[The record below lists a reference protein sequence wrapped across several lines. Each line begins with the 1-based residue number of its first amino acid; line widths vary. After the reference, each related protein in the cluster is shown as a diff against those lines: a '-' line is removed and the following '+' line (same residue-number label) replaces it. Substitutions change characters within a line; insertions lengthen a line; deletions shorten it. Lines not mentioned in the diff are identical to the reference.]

1 LEVFD
6 IENNGKLYKR
16 SSSRW
21 KRTTKDLL
29 GQLELS
35 PTTVNKWSTNINQ
48 LPIGMFTKKHKP

>member
-1 LEVFD
+1 MKHKD
-6 IENNGKLYKR
+6 NGKSYKR
-16 SSSRW
+16 SSFRW